1 GTREPDERGPGPLA
15 VAAPEAGAACAVEGG
30 HPRDL
35 YQRGGL
41 PGRGRLISSAF
52 VPADPSR
59 RIRRGEMGRECALDE
74 QAFMSAALDMA
85 RRGLAAG
92 EVPIGACLVQDGA
105 VVATAH
111 NAVGAGPDPTAHAEI
126 VLIREACRR
135 LRTTALGGAVLYVT
149 VEP

>member
-1 GTREPDERGPGPLA
+1 
-15 VAAPEAGAACAVEGG
+15 
-30 HPRDL
+30 
-35 YQRGGL
+35 
-41 PGRGRLISSAF
+41 
-52 VPADPSR
+52 
-59 RIRRGEMGRECALDE
+59 
-74 QAFMSAALDMA
+74 MSAALDMA

-149 VEP
+149 VEPCPMCLAACHYAGVARVVYGAGIAELEAFTGRELKAGGDLAATVDRRGGLLAEECRELLRAWNLQRRPSHPAERG

>member
-1 GTREPDERGPGPLA
+1 
-15 VAAPEAGAACAVEGG
+15 
-30 HPRDL
+30 L

-149 VEP
+149 VEPCPMCLAACHYAGVARVVYGAGIADLEAFTG